1 MSSEQSGNTNPA
13 STLESS
19 NILVLLFKWR
29 KTILIVVA
37 AAALISAG
45 ASFLIKPKFKST
57 ITMFASKSY
66 SIGEQLYE
74 STDKDL
80 TELGDEEDAEKLLQL
95 LNSDELRSKIID
107 KYDLWTVYEIPKD
120 APGAKTYIAL
130 EYNDNVE
137 SKMTRFGSVTTS
149 VLDTDPKRAQAIA
162 NDIALYAD
170 TINVQMR
177 RDRSVEALRIAQK
190 EIQTIEMEV
199 KAIDDSIKTLQ
210 ELGVYSYHN
219 QISALSEMYGRAIAQ
234 GYPDRADRIKKDMD
248 FLAKYGAQYNDLE
261 ERMEYTHLKLANLN
275 RRAALIQADADSNL
289 PVKFVVDYAQEAD
302 KKAYPIRWLIV
313 AMSVVSAFVFVVAF
327 ILIWE
332 TFNRLKRQGLV

>member
-1 MSSEQSGNTNPA
+1 MSSEQTESTSA
-13 STLESS
+13 STLEST
-19 NILVLLFKWR
+19 NFIVLLYKWR
-29 KTILIVVA
+29 KTILLVVVA
-37 AAALISAG
+37 AVILSAG
-45 ASFLIKPKFKST
+45 ASYLIKPKFKST
-57 ITMFASKSY
+57 VTMFASKSY
-66 SIGEQLYE
+66 SIGEQLFE

-95 LNSDELRSKIID
+95 LNSDELRTKIID

-130 EYNDNVE
+130 EYSDNVE

-149 VLDTDPKRAQAIA
+149 VMDTDPERAKEIA

-177 RDRSVEALRIAQK
+177 RERSSEALRIAQK
-190 EIQTIEMEV
+190 EIAAIELEVQTIT
-199 KAIDDSIKTLQ
+199 DSIKVLQ

-219 QISALSEMYGRAIAQ
+219 QISSLSEMYGRAIAM
-234 GYPDRADRIKKDMD
+234 GFPDRAAKIKNDMD
-248 FLAKYGAQYNDLE
+248 YLAKYGAQYNDLE
-261 ERMEYTHLKLANLN
+261 ERMQHTHLKLANL
-275 RRAALIQADADSNL
+275 RKRTDLIQADADSNL
-289 PVKFVVDYAQEAD
+289 PVKFVVDFAQVAD

-332 TFNRLKRQGLV
+332 TFSRLKRQGLI